1 MTDIIFE
8 AVAMGVDS
16 IVAGAVVSMI
26 VTVLS
31 LNGKLNAYTSLQE
44 TYADSVTYYRQ
55 YSKYNC
61 TTIGAPDALSALLY
75 YDERIDIV
83 LVDVDIEST
92 AKTADLYVKEDSE
105 IKRYSFTVEPNGDG
119 SYHYVKFGGSS
130 VGAINTSTE
139 PITRAAIIKVIRER
153 YATTGMRGETY
164 VEDNYADLSVRLSST
179 GKFKA
184 YLLEDLARVPVIVN
198 GDEVSGIYS
207 GGVVTSIWLERI
219 E

>member
-105 IKRYSFTVEPNGDG
+105 IRRYSFTVEPNGDK
-119 SYHYVKFGGSS
+119 SYHYVKLGGSS
-130 VGAINTSTE
+130 IGAIST
-139 PITRAAIIKVIRER
+139 PSGTITRTAIAEVIRGR